1 MADVGEIKYIASIDT
16 SAYKKGAKDIDD
28 ANKNIEKT
36 TDNAEKSTS
45 RFGKSGAAAF
55 GLISGAAFALANKA
69 IAAISNSLDAAIKRV
84 DTLNN
89 APQVLQ
95 NLGFSAAES
104 AKAIKQI
111 DKGVQG
117 LPTSLDAIAGS
128 LVSIAS
134 SSGLSIDKAT
144 DLTVAFNNMALAGG
158 KGPQEAQR
166 ALVQFTQALGKGTIP
181 AQEFN
186 TLMEVMPA
194 QMTQVA
200 KTLLGAESNAYQLR
214 DAMSDGRVTIGQ
226 FNDTVVKLNKDGGK
240 NFASF
245 EKQAKSAT
253 GGIATSWQL
262 VQTAISRGLGNI
274 IKEIGSNNITN
285 AFSGF
290 RNAVDTTFSSINGL
304 IRFVKNN
311 GNFFISLATAI
322 GTAGAAIVLFTV
334 YTKAASIAVAAYT
347 AASSFLT
354 LTLSLQAQGL
364 GVLRAAWLALN
375 IAMNLSPVGLVIGAV
390 SALVGIL
397 TFLTLQTNKQS
408 DAERAINQQR
418 ETSILTAQRL
428 KTAEDDLAGAR
439 KSEESAALAVERA
452 TRTYNETVRQYG
464 KDSLEAREQAL
475 NLKDANDRLKESQDK
490 VKTAT
495 QNVSTEVQNQ
505 KREMDELT
513 TKLNNMNGKNFT
525 YYINGVEHVA
535 QDYGKKGKFVVPTF
549 ATGGYTGRGGKYD
562 EAGIVH
568 RGEYVLPQNLVNQST
583 GLPNM
588 AALANEFGGGGN
600 SASNSYNLNFTISGA
615 IVTSPQDQRKF
626 AEVIGKKINEVMQ
639 QKGYKPALEGM

>member
-36 TDNAEKSTS
+36 TDNAEKSTG

-69 IAAISNSLDAAIKRV
+69 ISAVSNSIDAAIKRV

-95 NLGFSAAES
+95 NLGFSAIDS
-104 AKAIKQI
+104 AKAIKTV

-117 LPTSLDAIAGS
+117 LPTSLDAIASS

-144 DLTVAFNNMALAGG
+144 DLTIAFNNMALAGG

-214 DAMSDGRVTIGQ
+214 DAMSDGRVTIDQ
-226 FNDTVVKLNKDGGK
+226 FNNTVVKLNKDGGK

-262 VQTAISRGLGNI
+262 VQTAITRGLGNI

-290 RNAVDTTFSSINGL
+290 RNAVDTTFASINGL
-304 IRFVKNN
+304 IGFVKNN

-322 GTAGAAIVLFTV
+322 GTAGTAIVLFTV
-334 YTKAASIAVAAYT
+334 YAKAASIAVAAYT

-375 IAMNLSPVGLVIGAV
+375 IVMNLNPVGLVIGAV

-397 TFLTLQTNKQS
+397 TYLTLQTNKQS
-408 DAERAINQQR
+408 DAEKLVNQQR

-428 KTAEDDLAGAR
+428 KTAENDLTGAR

-452 TRTYNETVRQYG
+452 TRSYNESVRQYG
-464 KDSLEAREQAL
+464 KESLEAREQAV
-475 NLKDANDRLKESQDK
+475 NLRDANDRLKESQDK

-495 QNVSTEVQNQ
+495 QNVTAEVGNQ
-505 KREMDELT
+505 KREMDDLRK
-513 TKLNNMNGKNFT
+513 KLDNMNGKSFNYT
-525 YYINGVEHVA
+525 INGVQHVA
-535 QDYGKKGKFVVPTF
+535 QDYGKQGKFLTPTF
-549 ATGGYTGRGGKYD
+549 ATGGFTGRGGKYD

-568 RGEYVLPQNLVNQST
+568 RGEYVLPQSMVNQST
-583 GLPNM
+583 GLPNAQAM
-588 AALANEFGGGGN
+588 DSFGSG
-600 SASNSYNLNFTISGA
+600 STTSNSNTYNITIPITGA

-639 QKGYKPALEGM
+639 QKGFKPALEGM

>member
-36 TDNAEKSTS
+36 TDNAEKSTG
-45 RFGKSGAAAF
+45 RFGKSGAVAF

-69 IAAISNSLDAAIKRV
+69 IAAVSKSIDGAIKRV
-84 DTLNN
+84 DTLSN
-89 APQVLQ
+89 APNVLQ
-95 NLGFSAAES
+95 NLGFSATES
-104 AKAIKQI
+104 AKAIQQI

-117 LPTSLDAIAGS
+117 LPTSLDEIASS

-158 KGPQEAQR
+158 KGSQEAQR

-214 DAMSDGRVTIGQ
+214 DAMSDGRVTIDQ
-226 FNDTVVKLNKDGGK
+226 FNDTVVKLNKNGGK

-253 GGIATSWQL
+253 GGIAISWQL
-262 VQTAISRGLGNI
+262 VQTAITRGLGNI

-304 IRFVKNN
+304 IKFVKNN

-347 AASSFLT
+347 AATSFLT

-375 IAMNLSPVGLVIGAV
+375 IVMNLNPIGLVIGSV

-408 DAERAINQQR
+408 DAEKAINQQR
-418 ETSILTAQRL
+418 QTSILTAQRL
-428 KTAEDDLAGAR
+428 KTAEDDLTGAR

-452 TRTYNETVRQYG
+452 TRTYNDTVRQYG
-464 KDSLEAREQAL
+464 RDSLEAREAAV
-475 NLKDANDRLKESQDK
+475 NLRDANDRLKESQDK
-490 VKTAT
+490 VKAAT
-495 QNVSTEVQNQ
+495 QNVSAEVQNQ
-505 KREMDELT
+505 RREMEELN
-513 TKLNNMNGKNFT
+513 KRLDNMNGKSFT
-525 YYINGVEHVA
+525 YFINGVEHVA
-535 QDYGKKGKFVVPTF
+535 QDYGKYGKVLTPTF
-549 ATGGYTGRGGKYD
+549 ATGGFTGRGGKYD

-568 RGEYVLPQNLVNQST
+568 RGEYVLPQNLVNQAT

-588 AALANEFGGGGN
+588 AALANEFGGAGN
-600 SASNSYNLNFTISGA
+600 ATSNTYQITIPISGA

-639 QKGYKPALEGM
+639 QKGYKPALEGI